1 MRKVDEAGAGPDD
14 ADMRGRAW
22 RFAPALVVAA
32 GLVAGYALGL
42 QRYLSL
48 DFLAASSDALTGYA
62 AAHPVLAPALFFAAY
77 VAAVAFSFPAASV
90 LTVFGGFLFGWL
102 AGGLLVAFAATLG
115 ATLLFLAARG
125 AFADVL
131 RRRLGGF
138 AGRVAA
144 GFEEDAFG
152 YLLALRLAPVFPFF
166 VVNIAPAFFKVG
178 LRTYVAATFLGILPA
193 TFAYAWLGQGVGSV
207 VEAARRAGRTAGLA
221 DIVTP
226 QITLAFALLALV
238 AALPP
243 IVRRIR
249 RRHGHGGGGGRERA
263 EP

>member
-1 MRKVDEAGAGPDD
+1 MREVDEAD
-14 ADMRGRAW
+14 GRAAGTNAPTGRIR
-22 RFAPALVVAA
+22 RFVPAFVVAA
-32 GLVAGYALGL
+32 GLAAGYALGL

-62 AAHPVLAPALFFAAY
+62 AAHPVLAPSLFFAAY

-90 LTVFGGFLFGWL
+90 LTIFGGFLFGWL
-102 AGGLLVAFAATLG
+102 AGGTLVAFAATLG

-125 AFADVL
+125 AFADML

-152 YLLALRLAPVFPFF
+152 YLLALRLAPIFPFF
-166 VVNIAPAFFKVG
+166 VVNIAPAFLKVG
-178 LRTYVAATFLGILPA
+178 LRTYVAATFLGILPG

-207 VEAARRAGRTAGLA
+207 IGAARKGGHAASLA
-221 DIVTP
+221 DLVTP

-243 IVRRIR
+243 VVRRIR
-249 RRHGHGGGGGRERA
+249 RQRGHSGGRERV
-263 EP
+263 ER

>member
-1 MRKVDEAGAGPDD
+1 MRKLDDADAGPDD
-14 ADMRGRAW
+14 AEARRGVW
-22 RFAPALVVAA
+22 RFAPVLVLAA
-32 GLVAGYALGL
+32 GLAAGYALGL

-90 LTVFGGFLFGWL
+90 LTVFGGFIFGWL
-102 AGGLLVAFAATLG
+102 AGGALVAFAATLG

-125 AFADVL
+125 AFADLL

-152 YLLALRLAPVFPFF
+152 YLLALRLAPIFPFF
-166 VVNIAPAFFKVG
+166 VVNIAPAFFKVE

-207 VEAARRAGRTAGLA
+207 VEAARKAGRAASLA
-221 DIVTP
+221 DLITP

-238 AALPP
+238 AALPAV
-243 IVRRIR
+243 VRRIR
-249 RRHGHGGGGGRERA
+249 RRRGQAAAPERA
-263 EP
+263 ER